1 LISSS
6 ISVCLLAFRNAL
18 YRIRRLFWTLPLEAK
33 FPAIAKAVSKL
44 KLRSTILALRYFVW
58 VVIGASQFCLE
69 RGFGK
74 PGYKELLNRR
84 PQRSQRIDS
93 GQQVRRF
100 ERELKPRATNNE
112 SKLSKIDD

>member
-1 LISSS
+1 VKLDGYRAITVFDDSGKPHLWS
-6 ISVCLLAFRNAL
+6 RNG
-18 YRIRRLFWTLPLEAK
+18 LPLEAK

-44 KLRSTILALRYFVW
+44 KLRSRILALRYFVW